1 MAAAKKAAG
10 SQAITLHDH
19 IKELRNRF
27 FLVAIVF
34 VVASAVAYNYKDFLI
49 HYLLKPLGD
58 EKLIYLNPAGGFS
71 FIFQVTMY
79 VGMAVAVPFLI
90 YNLYKFVSPA
100 LPERAQK
107 HSALVM
113 ISSLVLLSIGV
124 AFGYLIAIP
133 GALNFLNSFADGYV
147 IPSLTADSYLNF
159 ILAYTA
165 GLGILFQLPLIL
177 LLLHWIHPLK
187 PSGLLKFERWMIL
200 IAFVAAAM
208 ITPTPDIM
216 NQLVIALPIILMY
229 QIGFVAIC
237 ISIAK
242 AKQRAKPAKVSRS
255 VRKAQ
260 QKAAKRSE
268 KLAKKSKS
276 RGHTKHSAPERKP
289 AIPAMPH
296 IPELTHAVHAKT
308 VHVAAQPAVVRKRR
322 PVMDVMGPV
331 KKKPIVH
338 PAPSLTS
345 TVQPIA
351 SQPVS
356 QPSQMRKSMD
366 VMIQPAV
373 TTTTR
378 GSITRP
384 GRPMQPRVQQLQ
396 VPQRQQPRVT
406 MGGMTSVDGVTL
418 VS

>member
-1 MAAAKKAAG
+1 MAAAKKPVG

-27 FLVAIVF
+27 FVVAIIF
-34 VVASAVAYNYKDFLI
+34 VVASAVAYNYKDILI

-79 VGMAVAVPFLI
+79 VGMAVAIPFLI
-90 YNLYKFVSPA
+90 YNLYRFVSPA
-100 LPERAQK
+100 LPERARQ

-133 GALNFLNSFADGYV
+133 GALQFLNNFADGYV
-147 IPSLTADSYLNF
+147 IPSLTAESYLNF

-177 LLLHWIHPLK
+177 LLIHWIHPLK
-187 PSGLLKFERWMIL
+187 PLGLLKFERWMIL

-229 QIGFVAIC
+229 QLGFIAIC
-237 ISIAK
+237 ISVAK
-242 AKQRAKPAKVSRS
+242 AKKRARPAKPTRAE
-255 VRKAQ
+255 RKAH
-260 QKAAKRSE
+260 KRAE
-268 KLAKKSKS
+268 KLARTSAKKSKS
-276 RGHTKHSAPERKP
+276 TKHTKHEAPERR
-289 AIPAMPH
+289 PAMPEMPPV
-296 IPELTHAVHAKT
+296 PELAHASHAAAK
-308 VHVAAQPAVVRKRR
+308 HVVAKPSVARKRM
-322 PVMDVMGPV
+322 PVMDVTGPV
-331 KKKPIVH
+331 KKAKPSVMQLSGNI
-338 PAPSLTS
+338 
-345 TVQPIA
+345 Q
-351 SQPVS
+351 SQLSVATT
-356 QPSQMRKSMD
+356 QPSHMRKSMD
-366 VMIQPAV
+366 VMIQQPQAQPA
-373 TTTTR
+373 TR
-378 GSITRP
+378 GSISRP
-384 GRPMQPRVQQLQ
+384 DRPVQQRVPQLQ
-396 VPQRQQPRVT
+396 VPQRQQSRVV

>member
-27 FLVAIVF
+27 FVVAIIF
-34 VVASAVAYNYKDFLI
+34 VVASAVAYNYKDILI

-79 VGMAVAVPFLI
+79 VGMAVAIPFLI
-90 YNLYKFVSPA
+90 YNLYRFVSPA
-100 LPERAQK
+100 LPERARQ

-113 ISSLVLLSIGV
+113 ISSLILLAIGV
-124 AFGYLIAIP
+124 TFGYMIAIP
-133 GALNFLNSFADGYV
+133 GALNFLNNFADGYV
-147 IPSLTADSYLNF
+147 IPSLTAESYLNF

-177 LLLHWIHPLK
+177 LLIHWIHPLK
-187 PSGLLKFERWMIL
+187 PLGLLKFERWMIL

-229 QIGFVAIC
+229 QLGFIAIC
-237 ISIAK
+237 ISVAK
-242 AKQRAKPAKVSRS
+242 AKKRARPAKPSRAE
-255 VRKAQ
+255 RKAE
-260 QKAAKRSE
+260 KRAAKLARKS
-268 KLAKKSKS
+268 AKKSKS
-276 RGHTKHSAPERKP
+276 SKHTKHEEPQRR
-289 AIPAMPH
+289 PAMPEMPH
-296 IPELTHAVHAKT
+296 VPELAHASHAAAK
-308 VHVAAQPAVVRKRR
+308 HVATKPSVTRKRV

-331 KKKPIVH
+331 KKAKPIT
-338 PAPSLTS
+338 A
-345 TVQPIA
+345 QPIKA
-351 SQPVS
+351 VQAQELAA
-356 QPSQMRKSMD
+356 QPSQMRKTMD
-366 VMIQPAV
+366 VMIQPQAA
-373 TTTTR
+373 TR
-378 GSITRP
+378 GSISRP
-384 GRPMQPRVQQLQ
+384 ARPVQHRVPQLQ
-396 VPQRQQPRVT
+396 VPQRQQTRAI

>member
-27 FLVAIVF
+27 FLVAIIF

-49 HYLLKPLGD
+49 YYLLKPLGD

-100 LPERAQK
+100 LPERARK

-113 ISSLVLLSIGV
+113 ISSFILLSIGV
-124 AFGYLIAIP
+124 AFGYVVAIP
-133 GALNFLNSFADGYV
+133 GALNFLNNFADGYV
-147 IPSLTADSYLNF
+147 IPSLTAESYLNF

-177 LLLHWIHPLK
+177 ILTHWIHPLK
-187 PSGLLKFERWMIL
+187 PMGLLKFERYMVL

-216 NQLVIALPIILMY
+216 NQLVIALPIIIMY
-229 QIGFVAIC
+229 QIGFVAIA
-237 ISIAK
+237 ISVAKEKRRARPAKPSRSERNTQKKAARLAEKNAKKK
-242 AKQRAKPAKVSRS
+242 AKNMK
-255 VRKAQ
+255 
-260 QKAAKRSE
+260 
-268 KLAKKSKS
+268 
-276 RGHTKHSAPERKP
+276 HTKHDVPERKP
-289 AIPAMPH
+289 ADMPLV
-296 IPELTHAVHAKT
+296 PELTHAVQHAST
-308 VHVAAQPAVVRKRR
+308 VHAPTTKPAAVRRR
-322 PVMDVMGPV
+322 VPVMDVMGPI
-331 KKKPIVH
+331 KTTKSLKPAV
-338 PAPSLTS
+338 A
-345 TVQPIA
+345 
-351 SQPVS
+351 VS
-356 QPSQMRKSMD
+356 QPLQVAKPSQMQKSMD
-366 VMIQPAV
+366 VMMNPASS
-373 TTTTR
+373 TAR
-378 GSITRP
+378 GAITRP
-384 GRPMQPRVQQLQ
+384 GRQVQHRMPPLQ
-396 VPQRQQPRVT
+396 VPKRPRTQVP
-406 MGGMTSVDGVTL
+406 MGGMVSIDGVPL